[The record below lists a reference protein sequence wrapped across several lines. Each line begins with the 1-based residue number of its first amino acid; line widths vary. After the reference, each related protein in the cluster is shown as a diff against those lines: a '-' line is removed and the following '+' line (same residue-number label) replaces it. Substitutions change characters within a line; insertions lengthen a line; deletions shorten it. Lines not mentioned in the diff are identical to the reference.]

1 MIISTAVVARAA
13 EDHRKEPHA
22 LEQQRG
28 HAVPQVWCNSLFLA
42 PQCGPGLFCFS
53 DFYAA
58 AVKMHVLS
66 NQLMCCLR
74 RSTATYSSAMMI
86 PPFRLL
92 QADYPST
99 ILGIKYDNSTVI
111 VLRDSADAFD
121 NSDCTD
127 ALLQIRRYPLMIL
140 RIHFDNSMNKLQ
152 ITHAVNL
159 RIL

>member
-74 RSTATYSSAMMI
+74 WSTATYSSAMMI

-111 VLRDSADAFD
+111 GMGTPTVPVAVAIERPVWYTHSTCS
-121 NSDCTD
+121 NCYRTTCMVH
-127 ALLQIRRYPLMIL
+127 LQYL
-140 RIHFDNSMNKLQ
+140 
-152 ITHAVNL
+152 
-159 RIL
+159 

>member
-1 MIISTAVVARAA
+1 
-13 EDHRKEPHA
+13 
-22 LEQQRG
+22 
-28 HAVPQVWCNSLFLA
+28 
-42 PQCGPGLFCFS
+42 
-53 DFYAA
+53 
-58 AVKMHVLS
+58 
-66 NQLMCCLR
+66 
-74 RSTATYSSAMMI
+74 MMI

-111 VLRDSADAFD
+111 VLPDSADAFD
-121 NSDCTD
+121 NSDCAD